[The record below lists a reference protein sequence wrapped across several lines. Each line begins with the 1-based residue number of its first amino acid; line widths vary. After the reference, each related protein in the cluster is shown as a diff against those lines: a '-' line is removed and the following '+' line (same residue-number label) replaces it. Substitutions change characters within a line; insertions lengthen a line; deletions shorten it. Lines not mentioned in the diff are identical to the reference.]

1 MNRITELFQRKDRNL
16 LSVYFTAGYPV
27 LEDTVEII
35 QMLEN
40 RGVDLVEIGIPF
52 SDPMADGVVIQ
63 QSSTQA
69 LKNGMTLPV
78 LLEQLTSIRSRVELP
93 LLLMGY
99 LNPMLR
105 YGMENLFRKGME
117 IGIDGMI
124 IPDLPFQEYL
134 ESVKPLCEKY
144 DIPVIMLITPETSD
158 ERIRLID
165 EYCGGFIYMVS
176 SASTTGVKDRFTAGQ
191 IEYFQR
197 IDRLNLKNK
206 RLIGFGISNGESLS
220 TVCRYSSGAIIGS
233 LFVIKPTF
241 TNMALVPSLIGLC
254 GGICAGIAYAMV
266 RILGK
271 RGQKASSVVI
281 FFSGFSCVVTLPY
294 LLLDFHPMSGLQILT
309 LLGAGLAAAG
319 GQFGITAAY
328 YHAPAKEISI
338 YDYSQ
343 IIFSTILGFFLFGQV
358 PDRYSVLGYV
368 IICAMAL
375 WMFVYNKNR
384 D

>member
-1 MNRITELFQRKDRNL
+1 MSSISKKQQSIIYIICSAFFFALMNMFVRMSGDLPSIQKSFFRNL
-16 LSVYFTAGYPV
+16 VAFFFALIILLRSKEGFSFQKKNLPAFIGRSFFGTLGILCNFYAVDHLVLSDASMLNKMSPFFV
-27 LEDTVEII
+27 II
-35 QMLEN
+35 
-40 RGVDLVEIGIPF
+40 F
-52 SDPMADGVVIQ
+52 SFLLLKEKMSPA
-63 QSSTQA
+63 QA
-69 LKNGMTLPV
+69 LAV
-78 LLEQLTSIRSRVELP
+78 
-93 LLLMGY
+93 
-99 LNPMLR
+99 
-105 YGMENLFRKGME
+105 
-117 IGIDGMI
+117 
-124 IPDLPFQEYL
+124 
-134 ESVKPLCEKY
+134 
-144 DIPVIMLITPETSD
+144 
-158 ERIRLID
+158 
-165 EYCGGFIYMVS
+165 
-176 SASTTGVKDRFTAGQ
+176 AGA
-191 IEYFQR
+191 F
-197 IDRLNLKNK
+197 
-206 RLIGFGISNGESLS
+206 
-220 TVCRYSSGAIIGS
+220 IGS

-266 RILGK
+266 RILGQ
-271 RGQKASSVVI
+271 RGQKGSSVVI

-384 D
+384 E

>member
-1 MNRITELFQRKDRNL
+1 MNSRYKGIFFITLSALSFAFMNAFVRLSGDLPSVQKSFFRNM
-16 LSVYFTAGYPV
+16 VAFFIA
-27 LEDTVEII
+27 
-35 QMLEN
+35 
-40 RGVDLVEIGIPF
+40 LVMI
-52 SDPMADGVVIQ
+52 
-63 QSSTQA
+63 
-69 LKNGMTLPV
+69 L
-78 LLEQLTSIRSRVELP
+78 RSRDGFKIEKGNLKYMILRATFGTDHLVLSDASMLNKMSP
-93 LLLMGY
+93 FFVIIFSFLLL
-99 LNPMLR
+99 
-105 YGMENLFRKGME
+105 K
-117 IGIDGMI
+117 
-124 IPDLPFQEYL
+124 
-134 ESVKPLCEKY
+134 EK
-144 DIPVIMLITPETSD
+144 MTPAQG
-158 ERIRLID
+158 LA
-165 EYCGGFIYMVS
+165 V
-176 SASTTGVKDRFTAGQ
+176 TGAF
-191 IEYFQR
+191 
-197 IDRLNLKNK
+197 
-206 RLIGFGISNGESLS
+206 
-220 TVCRYSSGAIIGS
+220 IGS

-266 RILGK
+266 RILGQ
-271 RGQKASSVVI
+271 RGQKGSSVVI

-294 LLLDFHPMSGLQILT
+294 LILDFHPMSGLQILT

-384 D
+384 E

>member
-1 MNRITELFQRKDRNL
+1 MEKQRYKGILYIICSAFCFALMNMFVRAAGDLPSIQKSFFRNL
-16 LSVYFTAGYPV
+16 VAFVFAM
-27 LEDTVEII
+27 II
-35 QMLEN
+35 LKKNDISFRCKREN
-40 RGVDLVEIGIPF
+40 
-52 SDPMADGVVIQ
+52 
-63 QSSTQA
+63 
-69 LKNGMTLPV
+69 LKY
-78 LLEQLTSIRSRVELP
+78 LLIRSICGTLGILCNYYAVDHLVLSDASMLNKMSP
-93 LLLMGY
+93 FFVIIFSFLLL
-99 LNPMLR
+99 
-105 YGMENLFRKGME
+105 K
-117 IGIDGMI
+117 
-124 IPDLPFQEYL
+124 
-134 ESVKPLCEKY
+134 EK
-144 DIPVIMLITPETSD
+144 MTPAQG
-158 ERIRLID
+158 LA
-165 EYCGGFIYMVS
+165 V
-176 SASTTGVKDRFTAGQ
+176 TGAF
-191 IEYFQR
+191 
-197 IDRLNLKNK
+197 
-206 RLIGFGISNGESLS
+206 
-220 TVCRYSSGAIIGS
+220 IGS

-266 RILGK
+266 RILGQ
-271 RGQKASSVVI
+271 RGQKGSSVVI

-384 D
+384 E

>member
-1 MNRITELFQRKDRNL
+1 MNAFVRLSGDLPSVQKSFFRNL
-16 LSVYFTAGYPV
+16 VAFLIA
-27 LEDTVEII
+27 
-35 QMLEN
+35 
-40 RGVDLVEIGIPF
+40 LVMI
-52 SDPMADGVVIQ
+52 
-63 QSSTQA
+63 
-69 LKNGMTLPV
+69 
-78 LLEQLTSIRSRVELP
+78 IRSKDGFKIEKGNLKYMILRATFGTVGILCNFYAVDHLVLSDASMLNKMSP
-93 LLLMGY
+93 FFVIIFSFLLL
-99 LNPMLR
+99 
-105 YGMENLFRKGME
+105 K
-117 IGIDGMI
+117 
-124 IPDLPFQEYL
+124 
-134 ESVKPLCEKY
+134 EK
-144 DIPVIMLITPETSD
+144 MTPAQA
-158 ERIRLID
+158 
-165 EYCGGFIYMVS
+165 V
-176 SASTTGVKDRFTAGQ
+176 AVAGA
-191 IEYFQR
+191 F
-197 IDRLNLKNK
+197 
-206 RLIGFGISNGESLS
+206 
-220 TVCRYSSGAIIGS
+220 IGS

-266 RILGK
+266 RILGQ
-271 RGQKASSVVI
+271 RGQKGSSVVI

-294 LLLDFHPMSGLQILT
+294 LILDFHPMSGVQILM

-375 WMFVYNKNR
+375 WMFVYNKKR

>member
-78 LLEQLTSIRSRVELP
+78 LLEQLTRIRSRVELP

-144 DIPVIMLITPETSD
+144 DIPVIMFITPVTSV

-165 EYCGGFIYMVS
+165 E
-176 SASTTGVKDRFTAGQ
+176 
-191 IEYFQR
+191 
-197 IDRLNLKNK
+197 
-206 RLIGFGISNGESLS
+206 
-220 TVCRYSSGAIIGS
+220 
-233 LFVIKPTF
+233 
-241 TNMALVPSLIGLC
+241 
-254 GGICAGIAYAMV
+254 
-266 RILGK
+266 
-271 RGQKASSVVI
+271 
-281 FFSGFSCVVTLPY
+281 
-294 LLLDFHPMSGLQILT
+294 
-309 LLGAGLAAAG
+309 
-319 GQFGITAAY
+319 
-328 YHAPAKEISI
+328 
-338 YDYSQ
+338 
-343 IIFSTILGFFLFGQV
+343 
-358 PDRYSVLGYV
+358 
-368 IICAMAL
+368 
-375 WMFVYNKNR
+375 
-384 D
+384 

>member
-1 MNRITELFQRKDRNL
+1 MNSRYKGIFFITLSALSFAFMNAFVRLSGDLPSVQKSFFRNL
-16 LSVYFTAGYPV
+16 VAFLIALIMIIRSKDGFKIEKGNLKYMILRATFGTVGILCNFYAVDHLVLSDASMLNKMSPFFV
-27 LEDTVEII
+27 II
-35 QMLEN
+35 
-40 RGVDLVEIGIPF
+40 F
-52 SDPMADGVVIQ
+52 SFLLLKEKMSPA
-63 QSSTQA
+63 QA
-69 LKNGMTLPV
+69 LAV
-78 LLEQLTSIRSRVELP
+78 
-93 LLLMGY
+93 
-99 LNPMLR
+99 
-105 YGMENLFRKGME
+105 
-117 IGIDGMI
+117 
-124 IPDLPFQEYL
+124 
-134 ESVKPLCEKY
+134 
-144 DIPVIMLITPETSD
+144 
-158 ERIRLID
+158 
-165 EYCGGFIYMVS
+165 
-176 SASTTGVKDRFTAGQ
+176 AG
-191 IEYFQR
+191 
-197 IDRLNLKNK
+197 
-206 RLIGFGISNGESLS
+206 
-220 TVCRYSSGAIIGS
+220 A
-233 LFVIKPTF
+233 F

-266 RILGK
+266 RILGQ
-271 RGQKASSVVI
+271 RGQKGSSVVI

-384 D
+384 NLCV